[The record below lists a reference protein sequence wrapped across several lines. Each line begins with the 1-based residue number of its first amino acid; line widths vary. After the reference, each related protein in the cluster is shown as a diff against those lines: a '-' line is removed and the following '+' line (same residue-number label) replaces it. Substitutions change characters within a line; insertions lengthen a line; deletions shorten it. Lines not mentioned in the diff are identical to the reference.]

1 MEGGVDIG
9 AEVAKAAIGCAVN
22 LVLPGLGS
30 LAVAGIAKA
39 TEQGVD
45 LEKEVVDEL
54 GKAIA
59 MTKGNPPIP
68 PLAVRKRYRARAK
81 ERAIRKALG
90 EKIGLIQL
98 TKAGSTID
106 DDAGAESTDLRDQQG
121 LGAIAQAQFVAAA
134 RPGEVPSGWQ
144 EEFAGMLEVVV
155 ATGLK
160 DADGGFNWSEL
171 VAQGDTSSTPSA
183 AVVVEWSRIVTRMF
197 AARLEANNNLK
208 EFSTQLRRSDEIAA
222 QNALLWRLDQQRVAL
237 QVIAGTMA
245 LVAFL
250 VLGVD
255 LDLLV

>member
-9 AEVAKAAIGCAVN
+9 GEVAKAAIGCAVN

-30 LAVAGIAKA
+30 LAVAGIGKA

-45 LEKEVVDEL
+45 LEREVVNEL
-54 GKAIA
+54 GEAIA

-68 PLAVRKRYRARAK
+68 LLAVRKRRRARAK

-90 EKIGLIQL
+90 GKIGLIQL
-98 TKAGSTID
+98 TKAGSKTD
-106 DDAGAESTDLRDQQG
+106 GDAGSEGHDPQDQQG
-121 LGAIAQAQFVAAA
+121 LAAIARAQFVAAA
-134 RPGEVPSGWQ
+134 RPGEVPSSWQ

-155 ATGLK
+155 TTGLN
-160 DADGGFNWSEL
+160 DSDGGFNWSEL
-171 VAQGDTSSTPSA
+171 VAHGEPSSTPSA
-183 AVVVEWSRIVTRMF
+183 AEVVEWSRIVTRMF
-197 AARLEANNNLK
+197 AARLEANDSLK
-208 EFSTQLRRSDEIAA
+208 EFSAQLRRNDEIAV

-245 LVAFL
+245 LVALL

-255 LDLLV
+255 IDLLI